1 MGQAEIATGTLRVA
15 TGDSG
20 VTLFVRNKV
29 RRDVAA
35 FTPERTLLFV
45 HGATYPASTSFD
57 LALDGVS
64 WMDYIA
70 SRGYDVYLMDL
81 RGYGSS
87 TRPPEMAAPAADNPP
102 VVRGVTAIAD
112 IGRVVEAITR
122 RRGVDSLC
130 LLGWSWGTTL
140 TGAYAASFPD
150 HVHRLALYAPLW
162 VKREAAG
169 ARSIVPDAGG
179 LPAWRGTGREE
190 AYARWVAGVPEEALP
205 TLIPPGWFDAWADAT
220 FATDPDG
227 MAMDPPVLRAPNG
240 VLQDVRESYFAGR
253 PYFDP
258 SRITAP
264 TLLAVGAWDADTP
277 PAMAEDMFRQ
287 LSPSPHHQLVIFDEG
302 SHTMMMERNRLQL
315 FETVQAFLDRG

>member
-179 LPAWRGTGREE
+179 LPAWRGTRREE

>member
-1 MGQAEIATGTLRVA
+1 MGQGEILTEAFRVA
-15 TGDSG
+15 ADDGG
-20 VTLFVRNKV
+20 VELFVRNKV

-35 FTPERTLLFV
+35 FAPERTVLFV

-57 LALDGVS
+57 LALDGMS

-70 SRGYDVYLMDL
+70 NRGYDVYLMDL
-81 RGYGSS
+81 RGYGHS
-87 TRPPEMAAPAADNPP
+87 TRPPEMAAPAQDNPP

-112 IGRVVEAITR
+112 IGRVVAAITR
-122 RRGVDSLC
+122 RRGLDSLC

-140 TGAYAASFPD
+140 TGAYAANFPA
-150 HVHRLALYAPLW
+150 HVRRLALYAPLW
-162 VKREAAG
+162 VKRPAASG
-169 ARSIVPDAGG
+169 HSIVPGAVQ
-179 LPAWRGTGREE
+179 LPAWRGTRRAE
-190 AYARWVAGVPEEALP
+190 AYARWVAGVPEQALP

-253 PYFDP
+253 PYFDA

-277 PAMAEDMFRQ
+277 PEMAQDLFQQ
-287 LSPSPHHQLVIFDEG
+287 LPSAPHNQLVIFDQG